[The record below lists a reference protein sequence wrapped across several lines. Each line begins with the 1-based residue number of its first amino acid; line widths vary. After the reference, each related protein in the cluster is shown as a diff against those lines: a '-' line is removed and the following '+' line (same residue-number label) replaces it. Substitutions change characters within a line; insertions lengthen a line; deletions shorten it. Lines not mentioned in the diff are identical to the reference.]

1 MINILIIT
9 LAIFLGVVGIIGC
22 ILPVIP
28 GPPISWGGMLILYFW
43 GHGTDSSGDPMSTR
57 LLLIWLAITVFVT
70 VIDYIVPSI
79 LTKKSGG
86 STYAS
91 RGALAGLLIGL
102 IFFGPLGII
111 LGPMLGAFLCEIIFA
126 RKTAGDSILP
136 ALGAFAGFICGTGL
150 KLIASG
156 FMLYYIFVYIR

>member
-1 MINILIIT
+1 MVNVIIIT
-9 LAIFLGVVGIIGC
+9 LAIFLGIIGIIGC
-22 ILPVIP
+22 VLPVIP
-28 GPPISWGGMLILYFW
+28 GPPISWAGMLILYFW
-43 GHGTDSSGDPMSTR
+43 GNGTDSSGNPMSLR
-57 LLLIWLAITVFVT
+57 FLLIWLLITIFVT
-70 VIDYIVPSI
+70 VIDYLVPSY

-111 LGPMLGAFLCEIIFA
+111 LGPMLGAFICELIFA
-126 RKTAGDSILP
+126 KKTASQSILP
-136 ALGAFAGFICGTGL
+136 AIGAFAGFICGTGL

-156 FMLYYIFVYIR
+156 MMMYYIFVYIR

>member
-1 MINILIIT
+1 MVNIIIIT
-9 LAIFLGVVGIIGC
+9 LAIFLGIIGIIGC
-22 ILPVIP
+22 VLPVIP
-28 GPPISWGGMLILYFW
+28 GPPISWAGMLILYFW
-43 GHGTDSSGDPMSTR
+43 GSGTDSSGNPMSLR
-57 LLLIWLAITVFVT
+57 FLLIWLLITIFVT
-70 VIDYIVPSI
+70 VIDYLVPSY

-111 LGPMLGAFLCEIIFA
+111 LGPMLGAFICELIFA
-126 RKTAGDSILP
+126 KKTASQSILP

-156 FMLYYIFVYIR
+156 MMMYYIFVYIR

>member
-57 LLLIWLAITVFVT
+57 LLLVWLAITVFVT

>member
-1 MINILIIT
+1 MINVLIIT
-9 LAIFLGVVGIIGC
+9 LAIFLGVVGVIGC
-22 ILPVIP
+22 VLPVIP
-28 GPPISWGGMLILYFW
+28 GPPISWAGMLILYFF
-43 GHGTDSSGDPMSTR
+43 GKGTDSAGDPMTTR
-57 LLLIWLAITVFVT
+57 LLIIWLVITIVVT
-70 VIDYIVPSI
+70 VLDYIVPSY

-126 RKTAGDSILP
+126 KKTAGESIVP

-156 FMLYYIFVYIR
+156 MMLYYIFVYIR